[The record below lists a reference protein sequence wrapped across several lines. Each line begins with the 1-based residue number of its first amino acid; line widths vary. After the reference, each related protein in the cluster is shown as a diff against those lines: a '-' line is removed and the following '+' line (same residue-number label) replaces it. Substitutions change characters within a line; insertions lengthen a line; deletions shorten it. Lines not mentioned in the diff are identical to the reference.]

1 MAFIGFIITCLLL
14 LCLFAYYKWTSG
26 PSKGGA
32 KRTIVND
39 PGAQAIYDNRKHSDE
54 DKKLSLKEKIE
65 LSWQF
70 LYEITEIVLN
80 KFAQQDKEEVKEQG
94 QKLAKNGAKY
104 QHVVDAA
111 SVKQALSKEKG
122 VSVEQ
127 EHKASQG
134 RGI

>member
-14 LCLFAYYKWTSG
+14 LCLFAYYKWSNTD
-26 PSKGGA
+26 KTGG
-32 KRTIVND
+32 KRVIVND
-39 PGAQAIYDNRKHSDE
+39 PGAQAIYDNRKHRDE

-80 KFAQQDKEEVKEQG
+80 KFTQQDKEEVKEQG

-111 SVKQALSKEKG
+111 SVKQALSKTRT
-122 VSVEQ
+122 VNIEQ
-127 EHKASQG
+127 EQKVSQG
-134 RGI
+134 KSR